1 MAGFA
6 NSRLLNRPSFCM
18 AASGPGVTDLLT
30 GIAHA
35 WADCTPVIALGGAA
49 AVATSGSGTLS
60 RNRYLAGYA
69 IDTRESEFSEGT
81 GCRTAARSDSIS
93 METPLVDDVVAAV
106 DIQRFAGDKAGC
118 VVRQEGGGDAHVAA
132 QAIGQSRGLR
142 TILSR
147 RSRATF
153 DNTRR
158 KRHASCG
165 SDRN

>member
-1 MAGFA
+1 
-6 NSRLLNRPSFCM
+6 
-18 AASGPGVTDLLT
+18 
-30 GIAHA
+30 
-35 WADCTPVIALGGAA
+35 
-49 AVATSGSGTLS
+49 
-60 RNRYLAGYA
+60 
-69 IDTRESEFSEGT
+69 
-81 GCRTAARSDSIS
+81 
-93 METPLVDDVVAAV
+93 VVAAV

-147 RSRATF
+147 RSRDTF